1 MVAVVQLVRAS
12 DCGSEC
18 RGFESHLPPI
28 RSSSSEL
35 LFLFPPISQAHS
47 QAHPAHSQA
56 HPAHSRAHPTH
67 YQHHPAHSQAHPAH
81 SQAHPAHSRAHPT
94 HYQHHPAHS
103 RAHPTH
109 SRAHPV
115 YIQAPT
121 PPHRHRPRKMRKHP
135 TPPGAHPGKAGGRPD
150 KTGEYLHAA
159 ADHLGRRASD
169 DTSFRIVRNSHPY
182 RPIRTSAPS
191 DTRQQ

>member
-35 LFLFPPISQAHS
+35 LFLFPPISQAR
-47 QAHPAHSQA
+47 
-56 HPAHSRAHPTH
+56 SRAHPAH
-67 YQHHPAHSQAHPAH
+67 YQHHPTHCRAHPAR
-81 SQAHPAHSRAHPT
+81 SRP
-94 HYQHHPAHS
+94 
-103 RAHPTH
+103 
-109 SRAHPV
+109 HPV

-121 PPHRHRPRKMRKHP
+121 PPHRHRPRKTRKHP
-135 TPPGAHPGKAGGRPD
+135 TPPGAHPSEAGGYLGKAGGRPG
-150 KTGEYLHAA
+150 KTGGYLHAA
-159 ADHLGRRASD
+159 ADHLGRRVSD
-169 DTSFRIVRNSHPY
+169 ETSIRIGRNEHPY

>member
-35 LFLFPPISQAHS
+35 LFLFPPISQARS
-47 QAHPAHSQA
+47 QAQPTR
-56 HPAHSRAHPTH
+56 SRAHPAH
-67 YQHHPAHSQAHPAH
+67 YQHHPAY
-81 SQAHPAHSRAHPT
+81 SRAHP
-94 HYQHHPAHS
+94 A
-103 RAHPTH
+103 R

-121 PPHRHRPRKMRKHP
+121 QGHRHRPRKTRKHL
-135 TPPGAHPGKAGGRPD
+135 TPPGAHPGEAGGYLGEAGGYLGKAGGRPG
-150 KTGEYLHAA
+150 KAGGYLHAA

-169 DTSFRIVRNSHPY
+169 ETRIRSVRYVHPR
-182 RPIRTSAPS
+182 RPIRASNDGHHTTEHTHNQCLA
-191 DTRQQ
+191 DR

>member
-35 LFLFPPISQAHS
+35 LFLFPPISQARS
-47 QAHPAHSQA
+47 Q
-56 HPAHSRAHPTH
+56 
-67 YQHHPAHSQAHPAH
+67 
-81 SQAHPAHSRAHPT
+81 AHPT

-103 RAHPTH
+103 RAHPAR

-121 PPHRHRPRKMRKHP
+121 PPHRHRPRKTRKHP
-135 TPPGAHPGKAGGRPD
+135 TPPGAHPSEAGGNLGKAGGRPG
-150 KTGEYLHAA
+150 KTGGYLHVA

-169 DTSFRIVRNSHPY
+169 DTSFRIGRNSHPY

>member
-35 LFLFPPISQAHS
+35 LFLFPPISQAR
-47 QAHPAHSQA
+47 
-56 HPAHSRAHPTH
+56 SRAHPTRSRTHPAHCRTHPAH
-67 YQHHPAHSQAHPAH
+67 YQHHP
-81 SQAHPAHSRAHPT
+81 
-94 HYQHHPAHS
+94 
-103 RAHPTH
+103 TH
-109 SRAHPV
+109 SRTHPV

-121 PPHRHRPRKMRKHP
+121 PSRRHRPRKMRKHP
-135 TPPGAHPGKAGGRPD
+135 TPSGAHPGEAGGYLGEVGGRLG
-150 KTGEYLHAA
+150 KTGGYLHAA
-159 ADHLGRRASD
+159 ADHLGRRVSD
-169 DTSFRIVRNSHPY
+169 ETSFRIVRNSHPY

>member
-35 LFLFPPISQAHS
+35 LFLFPPISQARS
-47 QAHPAHSQA
+47 QAHPARSRTHPARSRA
-56 HPAHSRAHPTH
+56 HPAHSRAHP
-67 YQHHPAHSQAHPAH
+67 
-81 SQAHPAHSRAHPT
+81 AHSRT
-94 HYQHHPAHS
+94 
-103 RAHPTH
+103 
-109 SRAHPV
+109 HPV
-115 YIQAPT
+115 YIQSPT
-121 PPHRHRPRKMRKHP
+121 QGHRHRPRKTRKHP
-135 TPPGAHPGKAGGRPD
+135 TPSGAHPGEAGGYLGKAGGRPG
-150 KTGEYLHAA
+150 KTGGYLHAA
-159 ADHLGRRASD
+159 ADHLERRVSD

>member
-35 LFLFPPISQAHS
+35 LFLFPPISQARS
-47 QAHPAHSQA
+47 RAHPAHCQH

-67 YQHHPAHSQAHPAH
+67 C
-81 SQAHPAHSRAHPT
+81 
-94 HYQHHPAHS
+94 

-121 PPHRHRPRKMRKHP
+121 PSHHHRPRKTQKPP
-135 TPPGAHPGKAGGRPD
+135 TPPGAHPSEAGGYLGKAGGYLD
-150 KTGEYLHAA
+150 AVGGYLHAA
-159 ADHLGRRASD
+159 ADHLGRRVSD
-169 DTSFRIVRNSHPY
+169 ETSIRTVRYVHPR
-182 RPIRTSAPS
+182 RPIRASNDGHHAAEPAHNQYLA
-191 DTRQQ
+191 DR

>member
-35 LFLFPPISQAHS
+35 LFLFPPISQAR
-47 QAHPAHSQA
+47 
-56 HPAHSRAHPTH
+56 SRAHPTH
-67 YQHHPAHSQAHPAH
+67 YQHHLTHCRAHPA
-81 SQAHPAHSRAHPT
+81 
-94 HYQHHPAHS
+94 
-103 RAHPTH
+103 H

-121 PPHRHRPRKMRKHP
+121 PSHRYRPRKTRKHP
-135 TPPGAHPGKAGGRPD
+135 TPPGAHPGEAGGYLGEAGGYLGKAGGRPG
-150 KTGEYLHAA
+150 KAGGYLHAV
-159 ADHLGRRASD
+159 ADHLGQRASD

-182 RPIRTSAPS
+182 RLIRTSAPS

>member
-35 LFLFPPISQAHS
+35 LFLFPPISQARS
-47 QAHPAHSQA
+47 RAHLT
-56 HPAHSRAHPTH
+56 HSRAHPTH
-67 YQHHPAHSQAHPAH
+67 YQHHPTHCRT
-81 SQAHPAHSRAHPT
+81 HPAHSRT
-94 HYQHHPAHS
+94 
-103 RAHPTH
+103 
-109 SRAHPV
+109 HPV

-121 PPHRHRPRKMRKHP
+121 PSHRHRPRKTRKHP
-135 TPPGAHPGKAGGRPD
+135 TPSGTHPGKAGGRPG
-150 KTGEYLHAA
+150 KAGGHLHAA
-159 ADHLGRRASD
+159 ADHLGRRVSD
-169 DTSFRIVRNSHPY
+169 DTSFRIVRNEHPF

>member
-35 LFLFPPISQAHS
+35 LFLFPTISQA
-47 QAHPAHSQA
+47 
-56 HPAHSRAHPTH
+56 R
-67 YQHHPAHSQAHPAH
+67 
-81 SQAHPAHSRAHPT
+81 
-94 HYQHHPAHS
+94 S

-109 SRAHPV
+109 SRAHPTHSQAHPV
-115 YIQAPT
+115 YNQAPT
-121 PPHRHRPRKMRKHP
+121 PPHRHRPRKARKHP
-135 TPPGAHPGKAGGRPD
+135 CPSGVHPGKAGG
-150 KTGEYLHAA
+150 YLHAA
-159 ADHLGRRASD
+159 ADHLGRRVSD
-169 DTSFRIVRNSHPY
+169 DTSFRIGRNAHPY

>member
-35 LFLFPPISQAHS
+35 LFLFPPISQARSQAHPACS

-56 HPAHSRAHPTH
+56 HPT
-67 YQHHPAHSQAHPAH
+67 H
-81 SQAHPAHSRAHPT
+81 SQAHPAHSRAHLT
-94 HYQHHPAHS
+94 HYQHHP
-103 RAHPTH
+103 TH
-109 SRAHPV
+109 CRTHPV

-121 PPHRHRPRKMRKHP
+121 PSHRHRPRKMRKHP
-135 TPPGAHPGKAGGRPD
+135 TPPGAHPGEAGGYLGEAGGRPD
-150 KTGEYLHAA
+150 KTGGYLHAA
-159 ADHLGRRASD
+159 ADRLGRRVSD
-169 DTSFRIVRNSHPY
+169 DTSFRIGRNEHPY

>member
-35 LFLFPPISQAHS
+35 LLSFPPISQARCR
-47 QAHPAHSQA
+47 AHPA
-56 HPAHSRAHPTH
+56 RCR
-67 YQHHPAHSQAHPAH
+67 HHPAHSQH
-81 SQAHPAHSRAHPT
+81 
-94 HYQHHPAHS
+94 
-103 RAHPTH
+103 HPTH

-121 PPHRHRPRKMRKHP
+121 PSHRHRPRKTRKHP
-135 TPPGAHPGKAGGRPD
+135 TQPGVHPGKAGGYLGKAGGRLG
-150 KTGEYLHAA
+150 KTGGYLHAT
-159 ADHLGRRASD
+159 ADHLGRRVSD
-169 DTSFRIVRNSHPY
+169 ETSIRIGRNAHPY

>member
-35 LFLFPPISQAHS
+35 LFLFPPISQARS
-47 QAHPAHSQA
+47 QAHPTHYQHHLTHCRAHPTHSQA
-56 HPAHSRAHPTH
+56 HPAHSRAHLTH
-67 YQHHPAHSQAHPAH
+67 YQHHP
-81 SQAHPAHSRAHPT
+81 T
-94 HYQHHPAHS
+94 HC
-103 RAHPTH
+103 RT
-109 SRAHPV
+109 HPV

-121 PPHRHRPRKMRKHP
+121 PSHRHRPRKTRKHP
-135 TPPGAHPGKAGGRPD
+135 TPPGAHPSEAGGYLGKAGGRPG
-150 KTGEYLHAA
+150 KTGGYLHAA
-159 ADHLGRRASD
+159 ADHLGRRVSD

>member
-35 LFLFPPISQAHS
+35 LFLFPPISQARSRAHPTHS
-47 QAHPAHSQA
+47 RAHPAHCQHHPTHCQHHPARSRAHPARSRA
-56 HPAHSRAHPTH
+56 HPAHSRAHP
-67 YQHHPAHSQAHPAH
+67 A
-81 SQAHPAHSRAHPT
+81 
-94 HYQHHPAHS
+94 
-103 RAHPTH
+103 H

-121 PPHRHRPRKMRKHP
+121 PPHRHRPHKTRKHS
-135 TPPGAHPGKAGGRPD
+135 TQPGVHPGKAG
-150 KTGEYLHAA
+150 EYLGEAGGYLHTT
-159 ADHLGRRASD
+159 ADHLGRRVSD
-169 DTSFRIVRNSHPY
+169 DTSFRIGRNAHPF

>member
-35 LFLFPPISQAHS
+35 LFLFPPISQARS
-47 QAHPAHSQA
+47 RA

-67 YQHHPAHSQAHPAH
+67 YQHLPTHCRAHPAH
-81 SQAHPAHSRAHPT
+81 
-94 HYQHHPAHS
+94 
-103 RAHPTH
+103 
-109 SRAHPV
+109 
-115 YIQAPT
+115 IQAPT
-121 PPHRHRPRKMRKHP
+121 PPHRHRPRKTRKHP
-135 TPPGAHPGKAGGRPD
+135 TPSGAHPGKAGGYLSKAGGRPG
-150 KTGEYLHAA
+150 KAGGYLHAA

>member
-35 LFLFPPISQAHS
+35 LFLFPPISQARSQAHPTHS
-47 QAHPAHSQA
+47 QAHPT
-56 HPAHSRAHPTH
+56 HSRAHPTH
-67 YQHHPAHSQAHPAH
+67 YQHHPTHCRAHPAR
-81 SQAHPAHSRAHPT
+81 SRP
-94 HYQHHPAHS
+94 
-103 RAHPTH
+103 
-109 SRAHPV
+109 HPV

-121 PPHRHRPRKMRKHP
+121 QGHRHRPRKMRKHP
-135 TPPGAHPGKAGGRPD
+135 TPPGAHPSEAGGYLGKAGERPG
-150 KTGEYLHAA
+150 KTGGYLHAA
-159 ADHLGRRASD
+159 ADHLGRRVSD
-169 DTSFRIVRNSHPY
+169 DTSIRIGRNEHPY

>member
-35 LFLFPPISQAHS
+35 LFLFPPISQARCR
-47 QAHPAHSQA
+47 AHPAHC
-56 HPAHSRAHPTH
+56 RAHPMH
-67 YQHHPAHSQAHPAH
+67 YQHHPAHSQAHPG
-81 SQAHPAHSRAHPT
+81 
-94 HYQHHPAHS
+94 
-103 RAHPTH
+103 
-109 SRAHPV
+109 

-121 PPHRHRPRKMRKHP
+121 PPYRHRPRKARKHP
-135 TPPGAHPGKAGGRPD
+135 TPSGAHPGKVGGGPDKAGGGPD
-150 KTGEYLHAA
+150 KAGGYLHAT
-159 ADHLGRRASD
+159 ADHLGRHVSD
-169 DTSFRIVRNSHPY
+169 DTSFRIGRNEHPY

>member
-35 LFLFPPISQAHS
+35 LFLFPPISQAR
-47 QAHPAHSQA
+47 
-56 HPAHSRAHPTH
+56 SRAHP
-67 YQHHPAHSQAHPAH
+67 A
-81 SQAHPAHSRAHPT
+81 R
-94 HYQHHPAHS
+94 S

-109 SRAHPV
+109 SQAHPV

-121 PPHRHRPRKMRKHP
+121 PPHRHRPRKTRKHP
-135 TPPGAHPGKAGGRPD
+135 TPSGAHPGEAGGYLGEAGGYLGEAGGHPG
-150 KTGEYLHAA
+150 KTGGYLHAA

>member
-35 LFLFPPISQAHS
+35 LFLFPPISQARS
-47 QAHPAHSQA
+47 QAHPARSQA
-56 HPAHSRAHPTH
+56 
-67 YQHHPAHSQAHPAH
+67 
-81 SQAHPAHSRAHPT
+81 
-94 HYQHHPAHS
+94 HPAHS

-109 SRAHPV
+109 SRAHLTHYQHHPTHCRAHPAHSRTHPV

-121 PPHRHRPRKMRKHP
+121 QGHRHRPRKTRKHP
-135 TPPGAHPGKAGGRPD
+135 TPSGAHPGEAGGRPD
-150 KTGEYLHAA
+150 KTGGYLHAA

>member
-35 LFLFPPISQAHS
+35 LFLFPPISQAR
-47 QAHPAHSQA
+47 
-56 HPAHSRAHPTH
+56 SRAHP
-67 YQHHPAHSQAHPAH
+67 A
-81 SQAHPAHSRAHPT
+81 R
-94 HYQHHPAHS
+94 S

-109 SRAHPV
+109 SQAHPTHSQAHPV
-115 YIQAPT
+115 YIQAPYSV
-121 PPHRHRPRKMRKHP
+121 PPHRPRKTRKHP
-135 TPPGAHPGKAGGRPD
+135 CPSGVHPSEAGGYLGEAGGRPD
-150 KTGEYLHAA
+150 KTGGYLHAA
-159 ADHLGRRASD
+159 ADRLGRRVSD
-169 DTSFRIVRNSHPY
+169 DTSFRIGRNEHPY

>member
-35 LFLFPPISQAHS
+35 LFLFPPISQAR
-47 QAHPAHSQA
+47 SQA
-56 HPAHSRAHPTH
+56 HPAHSRAHPAH
-67 YQHHPAHSQAHPAH
+67 CQHHPA
-81 SQAHPAHSRAHPT
+81 
-94 HYQHHPAHS
+94 
-103 RAHPTH
+103 H

-135 TPPGAHPGKAGGRPD
+135 TPPGAHPGEAGGYLGKAGGRPG
-150 KTGEYLHAA
+150 KTGGYLHAP

>member
-35 LFLFPPISQAHS
+35 LFLFPPISQARS
-47 QAHPAHSQA
+47 Q
-56 HPAHSRAHPTH
+56 AHPTH
-67 YQHHPAHSQAHPAH
+67 YQHHPTHSRTHPAH
-81 SQAHPAHSRAHPT
+81 SWAHPAHSRTHPI
-94 HYQHHPAHS
+94 
-103 RAHPTH
+103 
-109 SRAHPV
+109 

-121 PPHRHRPRKMRKHP
+121 PSHRHRPRKTRKHP
-135 TPPGAHPGKAGGRPD
+135 TPPGAHPSEAGGYLGKAGGRPG
-150 KTGEYLHAA
+150 KTGGYLHAA

-169 DTSFRIVRNSHPY
+169 DTSFRTVRYVHPR
-182 RPIRTSAPS
+182 RPIRANNDGHHTAEHTHNQFLA
-191 DTRQQ
+191 DR

>member
-35 LFLFPPISQAHS
+35 LFLFPPISQARSRAHPARSRAHPTHS
-47 QAHPAHSQA
+47 QAHPAH
-56 HPAHSRAHPTH
+56 
-67 YQHHPAHSQAHPAH
+67 YQHHPTHCRAHPA
-81 SQAHPAHSRAHPT
+81 
-94 HYQHHPAHS
+94 
-103 RAHPTH
+103 H

-121 PPHRHRPRKMRKHP
+121 PPHRHRPRKTRKHP
-135 TPPGAHPGKAGGRPD
+135 CPSGVHPSEAGGYLGEAGGHPGKTGG
-150 KTGEYLHAA
+150 YLHAA

>member
-47 QAHPAHSQA
+47 RA
-56 HPAHSRAHPTH
+56 HPAHSRAHPAH
-67 YQHHPAHSQAHPAH
+67 CQH
-81 SQAHPAHSRAHPT
+81 
-94 HYQHHPAHS
+94 
-103 RAHPTH
+103 HPTH
-109 SRAHPV
+109 SQAHPV

-121 PPHRHRPRKMRKHP
+121 PPHRHRPRKTRKHP
-135 TPPGAHPGKAGGRPD
+135 TPPGAHPGEAGGYLGEAGGRPD
-150 KTGEYLHAA
+150 KAGEYLHTT
-159 ADHLGRRASD
+159 ADHLGRRVSD
-169 DTSFRIVRNSHPY
+169 DTSIRIGRNAHPF

>member
-35 LFLFPPISQAHS
+35 LFLFPPISQAR
-47 QAHPAHSQA
+47 
-56 HPAHSRAHPTH
+56 SRAHP
-67 YQHHPAHSQAHPAH
+67 A
-81 SQAHPAHSRAHPT
+81 
-94 HYQHHPAHS
+94 
-103 RAHPTH
+103 H

-121 PPHRHRPRKMRKHP
+121 PSHRHRPRKTRKHP
-135 TPPGAHPGKAGGRPD
+135 TPPGAHPSEAGEYLGKAGGRPG
-150 KTGEYLHAA
+150 KTGGRPGKTGGRPGKTGGRPGKTGGYLHAA
-159 ADHLGRRASD
+159 ADHLGQRASD

>member
-35 LFLFPPISQAHS
+35 LFLFPPISQARSRAHPARSRAHPTHSQAHPTHS

-56 HPAHSRAHPTH
+56 HPTHSRAHL
-67 YQHHPAHSQAHPAH
+67 A
-81 SQAHPAHSRAHPT
+81 
-94 HYQHHPAHS
+94 
-103 RAHPTH
+103 H

-115 YIQAPT
+115 YIQAPYSV
-121 PPHRHRPRKMRKHP
+121 PPPSSPQDAEAPLPVWSTSQRSWRVPWQSW
-135 TPPGAHPGKAGGRPD
+135 
-150 KTGEYLHAA
+150 
-159 ADHLGRRASD
+159 RAS
-169 DTSFRIVRNSHPY
+169 
-182 RPIRTSAPS
+182 
-191 DTRQQ
+191 RQSWRVPPRSC

>member
-35 LFLFPPISQAHS
+35 LFLFPPISQACS
-47 QAHPAHSQA
+47 QAHPA
-56 HPAHSRAHPTH
+56 R
-67 YQHHPAHSQAHPAH
+67 
-81 SQAHPAHSRAHPT
+81 
-94 HYQHHPAHS
+94 S

-121 PPHRHRPRKMRKHP
+121 PPHRHRPHKTRKHP
-135 TPPGAHPGKAGGRPD
+135 TPSGTHPGEAGGYLGKAGGYLGKAGGRTG
-150 KTGEYLHAA
+150 KTGGYLHAA

>member
-35 LFLFPPISQAHS
+35 LFLFPPISQARS
-47 QAHPAHSQA
+47 RAHPTHYQHHLTHCRAHPTHSQA
-56 HPAHSRAHPTH
+56 HPAHSRAHLTH
-67 YQHHPAHSQAHPAH
+67 YQHHP
-81 SQAHPAHSRAHPT
+81 T
-94 HYQHHPAHS
+94 HC
-103 RAHPTH
+103 RT
-109 SRAHPV
+109 HPV

-121 PPHRHRPRKMRKHP
+121 PSHRHRPRKTRKHP
-135 TPPGAHPGKAGGRPD
+135 TPPGAHPGEAGGYLGKAGGRPG
-150 KTGEYLHAA
+150 KAGGYLHAV

-182 RPIRTSAPS
+182 RLIRTSAPS

>member
-35 LFLFPPISQAHS
+35 LFLFPPISQARS
-47 QAHPAHSQA
+47 QAHPTRSRT
-56 HPAHSRAHPTH
+56 HPAHSRAHPAH
-67 YQHHPAHSQAHPAH
+67 YQHHPTHCRAHPAR
-81 SQAHPAHSRAHPT
+81 SRP
-94 HYQHHPAHS
+94 
-103 RAHPTH
+103 
-109 SRAHPV
+109 HPV

-121 PPHRHRPRKMRKHP
+121 PPRRHRPRKTQKHP
-135 TPPGAHPGKAGGRPD
+135 CPSGVHPSEAGGYLGEAGGRPG
-150 KTGEYLHAA
+150 KTGGYLHAA

-169 DTSFRIVRNSHPY
+169 DTSFRIGRNSHPY
-182 RPIRTSAPS
+182 HPIRTSAPS
-191 DTRQQ
+191 DTRLQ

>member
-35 LFLFPPISQAHS
+35 LFLFPPISQARS
-47 QAHPAHSQA
+47 QAHPT
-56 HPAHSRAHPTH
+56 R
-67 YQHHPAHSQAHPAH
+67 
-81 SQAHPAHSRAHPT
+81 
-94 HYQHHPAHS
+94 S

-109 SRAHPV
+109 SRAHPTHSRTHPAHSRAHPV
-115 YIQAPT
+115 YTQAPT
-121 PPHRHRPRKMRKHP
+121 PSHRHRPRKTRKHP
-135 TPPGAHPGKAGGRPD
+135 TLPGAHPGEAGGRPG

-159 ADHLGRRASD
+159 ADHLGRRVSD
-169 DTSFRIVRNSHPY
+169 DTSFRIGRNSHPY

>member
-35 LFLFPPISQAHS
+35 LFLFPPISQARSRAHPARS

-56 HPAHSRAHPTH
+56 HPT
-67 YQHHPAHSQAHPAH
+67 H
-81 SQAHPAHSRAHPT
+81 SQAHPAHSRAHLT
-94 HYQHHPAHS
+94 HYQHHP
-103 RAHPTH
+103 TH
-109 SRAHPV
+109 CRTHPV

-121 PPHRHRPRKMRKHP
+121 PSHRHRPRKMRKHP
-135 TPPGAHPGKAGGRPD
+135 TPPGAHPSEAGGYLGKAGGRPG
-150 KTGEYLHAA
+150 KTGGYLHAV

-182 RPIRTSAPS
+182 RLIRTSAPS

>member
-1 MVAVVQLVRAS
+1 MVAVVQVVRAS

-35 LFLFPPISQAHS
+35 LFLFPPISQARS
-47 QAHPAHSQA
+47 QAHPA
-56 HPAHSRAHPTH
+56 
-67 YQHHPAHSQAHPAH
+67 Y
-81 SQAHPAHSRAHPT
+81 
-94 HYQHHPAHS
+94 YQHHPAHS
-103 RAHPTH
+103 RT
-109 SRAHPV
+109 HPV

-121 PPHRHRPRKMRKHP
+121 PSHRHRPRKTRKHP
-135 TPPGAHPGKAGGRPD
+135 TPSGAHPSEAGGYLGKAGGRPG
-150 KTGEYLHAA
+150 KTGGYLHAA
-159 ADHLGRRASD
+159 ADHLGQRASD

-182 RPIRTSAPS
+182 RLIRTSAPS

>member
-35 LFLFPPISQAHS
+35 LFLFPPISQARS
-47 QAHPAHSQA
+47 RAHPTHSQA
-56 HPAHSRAHPTH
+56 HPAHSRAHL
-67 YQHHPAHSQAHPAH
+67 A
-81 SQAHPAHSRAHPT
+81 
-94 HYQHHPAHS
+94 
-103 RAHPTH
+103 H

-135 TPPGAHPGKAGGRPD
+135 TPPGAHPSEAGGYLGKAGGRPG
-150 KTGEYLHAA
+150 KTGGYLHAA

-182 RPIRTSAPS
+182 RLIRTSAPS

>member
-35 LFLFPPISQAHS
+35 LFLFPPISQAR
-47 QAHPAHSQA
+47 
-56 HPAHSRAHPTH
+56 SRAHP
-67 YQHHPAHSQAHPAH
+67 A
-81 SQAHPAHSRAHPT
+81 
-94 HYQHHPAHS
+94 
-103 RAHPTH
+103 H

-121 PPHRHRPRKMRKHP
+121 PSHRHRPRKTRKHP
-135 TPPGAHPGKAGGRPD
+135 TPPGAHPSEAGEYLGKAGGRPG
-150 KTGEYLHAA
+150 KTGGRPGKTGGYLHAA
-159 ADHLGRRASD
+159 ADHLGQRASD

>member
-35 LFLFPPISQAHS
+35 LFSFPPISQARS
-47 QAHPAHSQA
+47 RA
-56 HPAHSRAHPTH
+56 HPAHSRAHPT
-67 YQHHPAHSQAHPAH
+67 YCQHHP
-81 SQAHPAHSRAHPT
+81 T
-94 HYQHHPAHS
+94 HC
-103 RAHPTH
+103 
-109 SRAHPV
+109 RAHPV

-121 PPHRHRPRKMRKHP
+121 PSHHHRPRKTQKPP
-135 TPPGAHPGKAGGRPD
+135 TPPGAHPSKAGGYLGKAGGRPGEA
-150 KTGEYLHAA
+150 GEYLHTT
-159 ADHLGRRASD
+159 ADHLGRRVSD
-169 DTSFRIVRNSHPY
+169 DTSIRIGRNEHPY